1 MLYPKIY
8 SLKRSNMLINT
19 LMLLSIF
26 IIAICKIINVF
37 TYKEFD
43 WAFIVT
49 ISVIYIWITVIYAI
63 RKHTNVA
70 GYVVVHMFLSM
81 FFLLSLDNSMG
92 FKGWSITIALPIV
105 FITANIIMF
114 VLTLIS
120 RKRYIKY
127 AFFHLIIFMMSF
139 VIPMFYYISQIESLV
154 FTVFMI
160 ISNLVA
166 VVTFITTLCL
176 CGKTF
181 LDAAERILHM

>member
-8 SLKRSNMLINT
+8 NLKRSNMLINA
-19 LMLLSIF
+19 LIILSVF
-26 IIAICKIINVF
+26 VAVICKVINVL

-43 WAFIVT
+43 WAFIVA
-49 ISVIYIWITVIYAI
+49 ISIIYIWLTVIYAI

-70 GYVVVHMFLSM
+70 GYVVVHVFLSM
-81 FFLLSLDNSMG
+81 FFLLSLDNSIG
-92 FKGWSITIALPIV
+92 FRGWSITIALPII

-127 AFFHLIIFMMSF
+127 AFFHLIIFMTSF
-139 VIPMFYYISQIESLV
+139 VIPMLYYFTKIESFV

-160 ISNLVA
+160 ISNFVA
-166 VVTFITTLCL
+166 VITFITTLCL
-176 CGKTF
+176 CGKSF
-181 LDAAERILHM
+181 LDAAERTLHM